1 MFWRL
6 SLREYAALM
15 NRYRIHQEW
24 LDFRTGLLCS
34 TIVNV
39 NNPKRTYTPADFMP
53 LPCEPR
59 ASRRMSDAEMEQAAR
74 SINARLGG
82 TQVEL

>member
-24 LDFRTGLLCS
+24 LDFRTGLVCS
-34 TIVNV
+34 TLVNV
-39 NNPKRTYTPADFMP
+39 NNPKHPYTPADFMP
-53 LPCEPR
+53 GPQTQR
-59 ASRRMSDAEMEQAAR
+59 QRMSDAEMEQAAR

-82 TQVEL
+82 AQVEL